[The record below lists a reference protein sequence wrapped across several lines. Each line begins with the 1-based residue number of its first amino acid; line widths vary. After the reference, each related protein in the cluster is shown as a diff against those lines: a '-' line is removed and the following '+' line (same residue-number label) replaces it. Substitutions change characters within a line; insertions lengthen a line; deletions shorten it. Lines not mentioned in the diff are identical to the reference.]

1 MQDLAF
7 ATQIVG
13 SWTKPHWLADHELV
27 YGEEGTW
34 WRVGPQQLNEAHDD
48 AVRLAV
54 SDQSTAGLTY
64 VTDGEQRRQ
73 TFSGHFYRMNGI
85 DVADRGEAVS
95 KAIDIMSSITMKTR
109 PIPAPTLSAGGEAS
123 GDSAAPPRP
132 RQLQPKV
139 TGPISWAGPILENE
153 IRFLRSITTSPIK
166 VTVIGPVTLGL
177 RLVDEHYG
185 NLDTMT
191 FAVADAL
198 NQELLSLQA
207 LGVDLIQ
214 IDEPEVHFRYSAV
227 AGYAVEAIDRCLRGV
242 TTRKAIHVCYGYSKN
257 IAEKRESP
265 VYAAALRL
273 LAETSTDEVS
283 LEYEQPGHRPELLTN
298 LAGKA
303 VILGVLNLDT
313 EAEVESTDHI
323 VQRVSEA
330 TEVVGPAQMRL
341 ASDCGMWFLPR
352 ATANAKIRSMTQ
364 AAKILRGR
372 HC

>member
-1 MQDLAF
+1 MNDLAF
-7 ATQIVG
+7 ATQLVG
-13 SWTKPHWLADHELV
+13 SWCKPHWLADHERV

-34 WRVGPQQLNEAHDD
+34 WRVGDDQLGEAQDD

-54 SDQSTAGLTY
+54 NDQCSAGLTY

-85 DVADRGEAVS
+85 DVHDRGEAQS
-95 KAIDIMSSITMKTR
+95 KAIDILGSITMKTR
-109 PIPAPTLSAGGEAS
+109 SAPVQSDVA
-123 GDSAAPPRP
+123 PRP

-139 TGPISWAGPILENE
+139 VGPVSWSGPILGDE
-153 IRFLRSITTSPIK
+153 IRFLKRCTSAPIK
-166 VTVIGPVTLGL
+166 VTVIGPCTLGL

-185 NLDTMT
+185 SSDAMT

-198 NQELLSLQA
+198 NAEIRSLEA

-227 AGYAVEAIDRCLRGV
+227 EPYAVEAIDRALAGV
-242 TTRKAIHVCYGYSKN
+242 TTRTAIHVCYGYSKN

-273 LAETSTDEVS
+273 LASTTADEIS
-283 LEYEQPGHRPELLTN
+283 LEYEQPGHTPELLAN
-298 LAGKA
+298 LGSKA

-313 EAEVESTDHI
+313 DAAVETASHI
-323 VQRVSEA
+323 ERRAADA
-330 TEVVGPAQMRL
+330 TAVVGPNRMRL

-352 ATANAKIRSMTQ
+352 DKATAKITAMAS
-364 AAKILRGR
+364 AAAALRKRFGP
-372 HC
+372 